1 MATIPEQFT
10 VDPESAIAS
19 FAFTDIATGLG
30 FVSFLGIASEDSGGI
45 DFHLITNALFAQPSG
60 TRRST
65 QGTKTLDFY
74 TAPFNLPRVAKGTA
88 YFSAGMAVSDGQSIK
103 LLVQLKHI
111 RGSTV
116 TNITSELTSQT
127 YIASTGK
134 LSQMVFLELPIT
146 EQHYKKG
153 DFIRLTVK
161 LNQVN
166 EAGDSDVGH
175 DPKNQTFQIIDPGT
189 KDTTVMTLLM
199 PFVIDI

>member
-30 FVSFLGIASEDSGGI
+30 FVAFLGIASEDSGGI

-65 QGTKTLDFY
+65 QGTTTLDFD
-74 TAPFNLPRVAKGTA
+74 TAAFNLPRTAKGTA
-88 YFSAGMAVSDGQSIK
+88 YFSAGMAVSANQSVK
-103 LLVQLKHI
+103 LLVQVKHVSN
-111 RGSTV
+111 STV
-116 TNITSELTSQT
+116 TNITSEITSQT
-127 YIASTGK
+127 FTPSTNT
-134 LSQMVFLELPIT
+134 SQMVFLELPIKK
-146 EQHYKKG
+146 QHYKKG

-175 DPKNQTFQIIDPGT
+175 DPKNQTFQTIDPGT
-189 KDTTVMTLLM
+189 KDTTIMTLLM

>member
-30 FVSFLGIASEDSGGI
+30 FVAFLGIASEDSGGI
-45 DFHLITNALFAQPSG
+45 DFHLITNALFAQPAG
-60 TRRST
+60 TRRSS
-65 QGTKTLDFY
+65 QGTTTLDFD

-88 YFSAGMAVSDGQSIK
+88 YFSAGMAVSANQDVR
-103 LLVQLKHI
+103 LLVQIKHVSN
-111 RGSTV
+111 STV
-116 TNITSELTSQT
+116 TNITSEITSQT
-127 YIASTGK
+127 FSPSSTT
-134 LSQMVFLELPIT
+134 SQMVFLELPIT

-153 DFIRLTVK
+153 DFIRITVK
-161 LNQVN
+161 LNQIN
-166 EAGDSDVGH
+166 ASGDTDLGH
-175 DPKNQTFQIIDPGT
+175 DPKNQTFNTIIPGT